1 MKILFLCGSL
11 EPGHDGVGDYT
22 RILAAELIRTGHDAR
37 VISLN
42 DTYLYEK
49 LECIQFYGDLQVPVL
64 RLPALWPTRRR
75 FKEAKRWTDG
85 FDPDWISLQFVIF
98 SFQSKGL
105 PIGLSYFLARLG
117 NGRHWHIM
125 FHELWVGM
133 PVGASLKHILW
144 GWLQQKIILSIIF
157 KLKPDII
164 DTQSWLY
171 YAQLTKLGFNVNYLP
186 LFSNIPVAE
195 NFVENDEEKS
205 INGSRKNISMVVFG
219 TIHPAALIEQL
230 LEEVKAY
237 KRSNNTEIILTIIGR
252 CGPEQERWV
261 SAWKSA
267 GLKVQVLGEQSV
279 TTISHVLSRASVGI
293 ATCAIAMI
301 DKSGTVA
308 AMLKHGLP
316 VLCVARP
323 WISREIDILKTPP
336 GIIELSK
343 GALDACMKTIP
354 DTRYPDVSDIS
365 STFIKQ
371 LYRKRYEPYLK

>member
-22 RILAAELIRTGHDAR
+22 RILAAEMIRTGHDAR
-37 VISLN
+37 AISLN
-42 DTYLYEK
+42 DTYLDEE
-49 LECIQFYGDLQVPVL
+49 LECIQFNGDLQVPVL
-64 RLPALWPTRRR
+64 RLPALWHTRRK
-75 FKEAKRWTDG
+75 FGEAKKWIDG

-105 PIGLSYFLARLG
+105 PIGLSYFLAKLG
-117 NGRHWHIM
+117 KGRHWHIM

-133 PVGASLKHILW
+133 PIEASLKHILW

-157 KLKPDII
+157 KLKPEII

-171 YAQLTKLGFNVNYLP
+171 YAQLTKLGFHVNYLP

-195 NFVENDEEKS
+195 NFVANEEKN

-230 LEEVKAY
+230 LEEVITYRK
-237 KRSNNTEIILTIIGR
+237 KNNIEITLTIIGR
-252 CGPEQERWV
+252 CGPEQAYWV
-261 SAWKSA
+261 STWKSA
-267 GLKVQVLGEQSV
+267 GLEVQVLGEQSA

-316 VLCVARP
+316 VLCVAKP
-323 WISREIDILKTPP
+323 WISREIDILKAPP

-343 GALDACMKTIP
+343 GALDACMKSIP
-354 DTRYPDVSDIS
+354 DIRYPDVSDIS

-371 LYRKRYEPYLK
+371 LVIQKKV

>member
-22 RILAAELIRTGHDAR
+22 RILAAEMIRTGHDAR
-37 VISLN
+37 AISLN
-42 DTYLYEK
+42 DAYLDEE
-49 LECIQFYGDLQVPVL
+49 LECLQFYGDIQVPVL
-64 RLPALWPTRRR
+64 RLPIRWPARRR
-75 FKEAKRWTDG
+75 FRDAKKWIDE

-98 SFQSKGL
+98 SFHSKGL
-105 PIGLSYFLARLG
+105 PIRLSYFLAGLG
-117 NGRHWHIM
+117 KKRHWHIM

-144 GWLQQKIILSIIF
+144 GWLQKKIILSIIL
-157 KLKPDII
+157 KLKPEII

-171 YAQLTKLGFNVNYLP
+171 YAQLTKLGFHVNYLP

-195 NFVENDEEKS
+195 NFVDSEEEKN
-205 INGSRKNISMVVFG
+205 IKGGRKNISMVVFG
-219 TIHPAALIEQL
+219 TIHPSTLIEQL
-230 LEEVKAY
+230 LEEVITY
-237 KRSNNTEIILTIIGR
+237 KKKNNTGITLTIIGR
-252 CGPEQERWV
+252 CGPEQAHWV

-267 GLKVQVLGEQSV
+267 GLEVQVLGEQSA

-308 AMLKHGLP
+308 AMLRHGLP
-316 VLCVARP
+316 VLCVAKP
-323 WISREIDILKTPP
+323 WVSREIDILKPP
-336 GIIELSK
+336 YGIIELSK
-343 GALDACMKTIP
+343 GGVDACMKSVP

-365 STFIKQ
+365 CTLIKQ
-371 LYRKRYEPYLK
+371 LYKNKV

>member
-22 RILAAELIRTGHDAR
+22 RILAAEMIRTGHDAR
-37 VISLN
+37 AISLN
-42 DTYLYEK
+42 DAYLDEE
-49 LECIQFYGDLQVPVL
+49 LECLQFYGDLQVPVL
-64 RLPALWPTRRR
+64 RLPTRWPARRR
-75 FKEAKRWTDG
+75 FRDAKKWIDE

-105 PIGLSYFLARLG
+105 PIRLSYFLAGLG
-117 NGRHWHIM
+117 KKRHWHIM

-144 GWLQQKIILSIIF
+144 GWLQKKIILSIIL
-157 KLKPDII
+157 KLKPEII

-171 YAQLTKLGFNVNYLP
+171 YAQLTKLGFHVNYLP

-195 NFVENDEEKS
+195 NFVDSEEEKN
-205 INGSRKNISMVVFG
+205 IKGGRKNISIVVFG
-219 TIHPAALIEQL
+219 TIHPSTLIEQL
-230 LEEVKAY
+230 LEEVITY
-237 KRSNNTEIILTIIGR
+237 KKKNNTGITLTIIGR
-252 CGPEQERWV
+252 CGPEQAHWV

-267 GLKVQVLGEQSV
+267 GLEVQVLGEQSA

-308 AMLKHGLP
+308 AMLRHGLP
-316 VLCVARP
+316 VLCVAKP
-323 WISREIDILKTPP
+323 WVSREIDILKPP
-336 GIIELSK
+336 YGIIELSK
-343 GALDACMKTIP
+343 GGVDACMKSVP

-365 STFIKQ
+365 CTLIKQ
-371 LYRKRYEPYLK
+371 LYKNKV

>member
-22 RILAAELIRTGHDAR
+22 RILAAEMIRTGHDAR
-37 VISLN
+37 AISLN
-42 DTYLYEK
+42 DAYLDEE
-49 LECIQFYGDLQVPVL
+49 LECLQFYGDLQVPVL
-64 RLPALWPTRRR
+64 RLPTRWPARRR
-75 FKEAKRWTDG
+75 FRDAKKWIDE

-105 PIGLSYFLARLG
+105 PIRLSYFLAGLG
-117 NGRHWHIM
+117 KKRHWHIM

-144 GWLQQKIILSIIF
+144 GWLQKKIILSIIL
-157 KLKPDII
+157 KLKPEII

-171 YAQLTKLGFNVNYLP
+171 YAQLTKLGFHVNYLP

-195 NFVENDEEKS
+195 NFVDSEEEKN
-205 INGSRKNISMVVFG
+205 IKGGRKNISIVVFG
-219 TIHPAALIEQL
+219 TIHPSTLIEQL
-230 LEEVKAY
+230 LEEVITY
-237 KRSNNTEIILTIIGR
+237 KKKNNTGITLTIIGR
-252 CGPEQERWV
+252 CGPEQAHWV

-267 GLKVQVLGEQSV
+267 GLEVQVLGEQSA

-308 AMLKHGLP
+308 AMLRHGLP
-316 VLCVARP
+316 VLCVAKP
-323 WISREIDILKTPP
+323 WVSREIDILKPP
-336 GIIELSK
+336 YGIVELSK
-343 GALDACMKTIP
+343 GGVDACMKSVP

-365 STFIKQ
+365 CTLIKQ
-371 LYRKRYEPYLK
+371 LYKNKV

>member
-22 RILAAELIRTGHDAR
+22 RILAAEMIRTGHDAR
-37 VISLN
+37 AISLN
-42 DTYLYEK
+42 DAYLDEE
-49 LECIQFYGDLQVPVL
+49 LECLQFYGDLQVPVL
-64 RLPALWPTRRR
+64 RLPTRWPARRR
-75 FKEAKRWTDG
+75 FRDAKKWIDE

-105 PIGLSYFLARLG
+105 PIRLSYFLAGLG
-117 NGRHWHIM
+117 KKRHWHIM

-144 GWLQQKIILSIIF
+144 GWLQKKIILSIIL
-157 KLKPDII
+157 KLKPEII

-171 YAQLTKLGFNVNYLP
+171 YAQLTKLGFHVNYLP

-195 NFVENDEEKS
+195 NFVDSEEEKN
-205 INGSRKNISMVVFG
+205 IKGGRKNISMVVFG
-219 TIHPAALIEQL
+219 TIHPSTLIEQL
-230 LEEVKAY
+230 LEEVITY
-237 KRSNNTEIILTIIGR
+237 KKKNNTGITLTIIGR
-252 CGPEQERWV
+252 CGPEQAHWV

-267 GLKVQVLGEQSV
+267 GLEVQVLGEQSA

-308 AMLKHGLP
+308 AMLRHGLP
-316 VLCVARP
+316 VLCVAKL
-323 WISREIDILKTPP
+323 WVSREIDILKPP
-336 GIIELSK
+336 YGIIELSK
-343 GALDACMKTIP
+343 GGVDACMKSVP

-365 STFIKQ
+365 CTLIKQ
-371 LYRKRYEPYLK
+371 LYKNKV